1 MKTQR
6 VFYPA
11 VFILLL
17 AIITGCSDVSSR
29 DVVRPE
35 EIKSRSLI
43 LYDQATYERLA
54 DQWKEYN
61 KAYPSEY
68 AYANWMRAA
77 DYAQDSSFSE
87 LLDNGLEKYPANPVL
102 LYLKALERA
111 GKHNDLEARGRLERA
126 AALDPEFIDPW
137 FLLVTHYMDARDD
150 ERLDVALRHILDKG
164 VITDETFD
172 FNYNMLCTLEPN
184 AILITN
190 GDNDTYPGWILTRIE
205 KYRPDAAIVNR
216 SLLNTDWYPMYV
228 IEKGLPRFIEQPQL
242 DGLRKKILDEVSSG
256 KRVASSGIFG
266 DTLIQM
272 IVESATKAGR
282 PVYFSKTVEITPG
295 IKKYA
300 EIGRDLGLVI
310 LVTPSTTPYEEQL
323 NAVFKSW
330 VNDFRVGG
338 MQSWR
343 LRNSS
348 AADGGRSLMVN
359 YAYGIAANLDRIKKS
374 SPQLFVPLFDW
385 YIKYVAEL
393 IPQESQGR
401 VAYKWCQLSDV
412 NKINEWCKKQGI
424 GN

>member
-1 MKTQR
+1 MKSSC
-6 VFYPA
+6 
-11 VFILLL
+11 ILFSGILIL
-17 AIITGCSDVSSR
+17 VISIITGCSDVSSR

-35 EIKSRSLI
+35 EIKSRRQVI
-43 LYDQATYERLA
+43 YDQATYAQLA
-54 DQWKEYN
+54 GQWQEYY

-77 DYAQDSSFSE
+77 DYAEDSNLPE
-87 LLDNGLEKYPANPVL
+87 LLDKGLEKYPANPVL
-102 LYLKALERA
+102 LYLKALIRA

-150 ERLDVALRHILDKG
+150 ERLDVALRHILDHG
-164 VITDETFD
+164 AITDETYD
-172 FNYNMLCTLEPN
+172 FNYNIISTLEPD

-205 KYRPDAAIVNR
+205 KYRPDVAIVNR
-216 SLLNTDWYPMYV
+216 SLLNTDWYPLYV
-228 IEKGLPRFIEQPQL
+228 IEKGLPRYIEQPQL
-242 DGLRKKILDEVSSG
+242 NGLRSAILDEVGSG
-256 KRVASSGIFG
+256 KKVASCGIFS

-282 PVYFSKTVEITPG
+282 PVYFAKTVEITPG

-300 EIGRDLGLVI
+300 ENGRDLGLAI
-310 LVTPSTTPYEEQL
+310 LVTPSSTPYEEQL

-330 VNDFRVGG
+330 LDDFRVGG
-338 MQSWR
+338 LQSWR
-343 LRNSS
+343 LQNSPAS
-348 AADGGRSLMVN
+348 DGGRSLMVN
-359 YAYGIAANLDRIKKS
+359 YAYGIAANLETIKKS

-412 NKINEWCKKQGI
+412 KKINDWCKKQGI